1 MMGDWPAVR
10 ILAICLGWIVLAPL
24 MLLWRVALGVHTRS
38 AGGGLAGVSGGVPT
52 PSKLVL
58 VTFLPPV
65 LLFGLWLL
73 ARSRPG

>member
-24 MLLWRVALGVHTRS
+24 MLLWRVALGVHTGS
-38 AGGGLAGVSGGVPT
+38 AGVGLAGVGGGVPT

-65 LLFGLWLL
+65 LLFGVWLL
-73 ARSRPG
+73 ARSRPD

>member
-10 ILAICLGWIVLAPL
+10 VLAICLGWIVLAPL
-24 MLLWRVALGVHTRS
+24 MLLWRVALGVHTGS
-38 AGGGLAGVSGGVPT
+38 AGVGLAGVPT

-65 LLFGLWLL
+65 LLFGVWLL
-73 ARSRPG
+73 ARSRPD

>member
-1 MMGDWPAVR
+1 
-10 ILAICLGWIVLAPL
+10 
-24 MLLWRVALGVHTRS
+24 MLLWRVAVGVHTRS
-38 AGGGLAGVSGGVPT
+38 AGGVSGVVPT

-73 ARSRPG
+73 ARSRPD